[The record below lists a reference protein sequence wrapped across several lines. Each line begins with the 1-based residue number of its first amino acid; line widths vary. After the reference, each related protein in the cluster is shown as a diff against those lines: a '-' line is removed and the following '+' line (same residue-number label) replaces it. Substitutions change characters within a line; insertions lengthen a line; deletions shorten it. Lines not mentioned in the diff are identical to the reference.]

1 MKPLYFTLMFLVG
14 LVGHAQDYF
23 PENKGVKTQN
33 SKQFLLTGATI
44 HLNPLQ
50 KIENGMLLI
59 ENGKI
64 TAVGTTLQSPKN
76 AVVIDYKGKHIY
88 PSFIELHSDAGAM
101 WARRI
106 TDRIV
111 AEENK

>member
-1 MKPLYFTLMFLVG
+1 MFLVG

-33 SKQFLLTGATI
+33 SKKFLLTGATI

-64 TAVGTTLQSPKN
+64 TAVGTTLQSPK
-76 AVVIDYKGKHIY
+76 
-88 PSFIELHSDAGAM
+88 M
-101 WARRI
+101 Q
-106 TDRIV
+106 
-111 AEENK
+111 